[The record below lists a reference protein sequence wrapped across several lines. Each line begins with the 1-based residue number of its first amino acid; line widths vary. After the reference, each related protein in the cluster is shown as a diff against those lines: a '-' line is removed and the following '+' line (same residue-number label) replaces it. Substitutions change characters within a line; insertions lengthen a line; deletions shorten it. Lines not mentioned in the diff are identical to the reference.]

1 MAEAARPGR
10 TLLTAA
16 VTTSQGGSLLP
27 GQAKTH
33 PALKPPTAPDVLRER
48 RGEGGG
54 VKATA
59 VLFYDR
65 Q

>member
-48 RGEGGG
+48 RGEGE